1 MNFNEFIEAYRFDP
15 QRDLINEGGFGKV
28 YRAWGEHDREV
39 AIKVCQVQNHKYTLK
54 HEFELAAKL
63 SKHPNI
69 AFYENVYD
77 FDIPGIG
84 KTEYAVMQ
92 YYPDGDLRNVIA
104 NKTLEIEEK
113 TDILAGIISGVA
125 FLHQSGIIHRDL
137 KPGNILMQKVQSKW
151 RPKITDFGL
160 GKAFSGNGEISNT
173 SAGIVS
179 LLYASPEQI
188 LGDPTLPNT
197 DLWPI
202 GIITYLLFTGKLPFE
217 SDFPKETESYRA
229 DVSKKIV
236 AGIVPDDIESLPEP
250 FKTICKK
257 CLIVDNSKRIQSA
270 GELLPALFSLNATK
284 CTCDAETKQDVLFY
298 NASEKQINSPKNAVE
313 KEISS
318 EKTISTP
325 IETRQNGEN
334 KTSAQKPKA
343 IINNKTTGPK
353 LKSRKR
359 TPVYVWIIFGL
370 FALGAVMRGGF
381 SLLKNY
387 KSSSDYSSS
396 SNSSSDDPFEGMSD
410 FEINAAGESYYSDGE
425 YKNAKKY
432 FKKGAD
438 NGYTPAIRNLGIYY
452 LAYEGDYSKAFNYL
466 TEAADDGDSDA
477 EINLRNMYNKGQVY
491 GYVSNSEANN
501 WYNKLF

>member
-104 NKTLEIEEK
+104 NKILAIEEK
-113 TDILAGIISGVA
+113 ADILAGIINGVS

-137 KPGNILMQKVQSKW
+137 KPGNILMQKVQGKW

-160 GKAFSGNGEISNT
+160 GKSFSGNGEISNT

-188 LGDPTLPNT
+188 LGKPTLPNT

-217 SDFPKETESYRA
+217 SNLPKDTESYRS
-229 DVSKKIV
+229 DVSRKIIS
-236 AGIVPDDIESLPEP
+236 GQIPDSISLIQEP
-250 FKTICKK
+250 FRSVIKK
-257 CLIVDNSKRIQSA
+257 CLVIDNSSRIQDA
-270 GELLPALFSLNATK
+270 KELLTIIQSDYRPVETPVGFP
-284 CTCDAETKQDVLFY
+284 DAEKTKILERDPTNETTIFSAKPDTSTHQNNPSTD
-298 NASEKQINSPKNAVE
+298 
-313 KEISS
+313 SS
-318 EKTISTP
+318 K
-325 IETRQNGEN
+325 
-334 KTSAQKPKA
+334 KKPKYHWAA
-343 IINNKTTGPK
+343 IVTFICGLTG
-353 LKSRKR
+353 L
-359 TPVYVWIIFGL
+359 VAIAIIFGIV
-370 FALGAVMRGGF
+370 ALTKIKRSEVPIKGKDMAITGLIF
-381 SLLKNY
+381 SGIWIIVSIILNSINY
-387 KSSSDYSSS
+387 G
-396 SNSSSDDPFEGMSD
+396 N
-410 FEINAAGESYYSDGE
+410 
-425 YKNAKKY
+425 
-432 FKKGAD
+432 
-438 NGYTPAIRNLGIYY
+438 
-452 LAYEGDYSKAFNYL
+452 
-466 TEAADDGDSDA
+466 
-477 EINLRNMYNKGQVY
+477 
-491 GYVSNSEANN
+491 
-501 WYNKLF
+501 